1 MVLVGL
7 RATRRESTNRRFA
20 DTTKCNRMFHCYK
33 KCAAVKNGGGEDGM
47 VSTKRA
53 VMQIEEAAPLVA
65 GKSLS
70 CWAHSFAQLRR
81 RRPPLQP

>member
-1 MVLVGL
+1 
-7 RATRRESTNRRFA
+7 
-20 DTTKCNRMFHCYK
+20 MFHCYK

-65 GKSLS
+65 GKALSLCVPS
-70 CWAHSFAQLRR
+70 SAPLRR